1 MRHCCRINE
10 ATKETKGAT
19 IVGRKII
26 YVMSAP
32 FYDEKTKRSAVL
44 KGDLADIAV
53 IAERGV
59 TARTNAGS
67 NTLS

>member
-1 MRHCCRINE
+1 MRQCCLINK
-10 ATKETKGAT
+10 AKETKSAT
-19 IVGRKII
+19 TVGRQII
-26 YVMSAP
+26 YAMSVP
-32 FYDEKTKRSAVL
+32 FYDEKTKRRTVL

-53 IAERGV
+53 IAEREV